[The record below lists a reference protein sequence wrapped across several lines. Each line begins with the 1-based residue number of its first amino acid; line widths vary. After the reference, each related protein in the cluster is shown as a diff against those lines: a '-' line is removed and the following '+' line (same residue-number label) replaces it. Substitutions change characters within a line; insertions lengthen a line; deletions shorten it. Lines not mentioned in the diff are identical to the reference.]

1 MFQFQK
7 NIFIS
12 FFLLT
17 ILFTS
22 SCAELDSHDKSYRFN
37 DSITLYKNSL
47 RWGQWTNL
55 IQLQRPEPEADNTDF
70 EDPAQYSLIK
80 LKKIKVTHIEDIGT
94 QMDPN
99 ERNAKTIFLIEFHF
113 DNSSVITSIHHTVN
127 WWYDEEN
134 NLWFTNTAL
143 PKEFKL
149 AEKQL
154 KTIKL
159 SPQKN

>member
-1 MFQFQK
+1 MSRLQK

-22 SCAELDSHDKSYRFN
+22 SCAELDSHSKSYRFN
-37 DSITLYKNSL
+37 DSITLYKSSL

-55 IQLQRPEPEADNTDF
+55 IQLQKPEPGADNTDF

-80 LKKIKVTHIEDIGT
+80 LNKIKVIHIEDIGT

-113 DNSSVITSIHHTVN
+113 DDSSVISAINHTVN
-127 WWYDEEN
+127 WWYNAEDN
-134 NLWFTNTAL
+134 IWYTNTAL

-149 AEKQL
+149 TEKQL

>member
-1 MFQFQK
+1 MSQFQK
-7 NIFIS
+7 NIFTS

-17 ILFTS
+17 ILLTS

-55 IQLQRPEPEADNTDF
+55 IQLQKPEPGADNTDF

-80 LKKIKVTHIEDIGT
+80 LQKIKVTHIEDIGT
-94 QMDPN
+94 QMDSN
-99 ERNAKTIFLIEFHF
+99 EHNAKTIFLVEFHF
-113 DNSSVITSIHHTVN
+113 DNSSVITPIHHTVN

-149 AEKQL
+149 SEKQL

-159 SPQKN
+159 SPHKN